1 MSESTTNCPDMTALR
16 ADLAS
21 LQRDVGVLMAHL
33 QSDAT
38 ATIQGAAAKLEE
50 GAGKLLR
57 NITDEGGRSMKAVGQ
72 KIEEQPLMA
81 LLIAFGVGYLGG
93 RTIGR

>member
-1 MSESTTNCPDMTALR
+1 MSESTIPCPDLAALR
-16 ADLAS
+16 ADLAA
-21 LQRDVGVLMAHL
+21 LQRDVGALVSHL

-38 ATIQGAAAKLEE
+38 TTMQGAAAKLEE

-72 KIEEQPLMA
+72 KIEDQPLLA